1 MNTRELIKIE
11 DDYFINTFT
20 RQPIVLDH
28 GEGVKVTDIDGNEYL
43 DMFAGIAVNAL
54 GHNHPKLVKA
64 IQEQAEKLIHISSI
78 YYNEPALIYAK
89 KLIEMTSFDRI
100 FYANSGAEANEGAIK
115 LAVKYTGKSEVIST
129 VESFHGR
136 TVVTLAAT
144 GHEHYHEPF
153 KAILPKGFINVPYND
168 IEAIKEAITENTAA
182 IIVEPIQGEG
192 GVNVPDIEYLK
203 EIEKI
208 CHENDIVFIVD
219 EVQTGFGRCGTL
231 FAHELFDVKPDIM
244 TTAKAIGCGVPVGA
258 FLMTEKVGKAS
269 LTAGDHGTTYGG
281 NPLGGTA
288 ITEVLRQFEVRDI
301 PGHAKEVGAYL
312 YEKLEE
318 IKNEYEVVT
327 DHRGKGL
334 MQGLEL
340 NTEVAPVINAAL
352 DAGLVLINA
361 GTKIIRFLPPLVI
374 EKEDVDTMITVLKE
388 AMKAYSNK
396 LMIGITTLITS
407 IANNNKPVKRGGLF

>member
-1 MNTRELIKIE
+1 MNTKELIEIE
-11 DDYFINTFT
+11 DNYFINTFT

-28 GEGVKVTDIDGNEYL
+28 GEGVNVWDIDGNKYI

-89 KLIEMTSFDRI
+89 KLIELTSFDRI
-100 FYANSGAEANEGAIK
+100 FYSNSGAEANEGAIK

-136 TVVTLAAT
+136 TVMTLAAT

-168 IEAIKEAITENTAA
+168 IDAIKDAITENTAA

-192 GVNVPDIEYLK
+192 GVNVPDIGYLK

-208 CHENDIVFIVD
+208 CNEKDIVFIVD

-244 TTAKAIGCGVPVGA
+244 TMAKGIGGGVPMGGILA
-258 FLMTEKVGKAS
+258 TEKVAS
-269 LTAGDHGTTYGG
+269 AFVPGDHGTTFGG
-281 NPLGGTA
+281 GPLVCA
-288 ITEVLRQFEVRDI
+288 AANAVLDEILAEDI
-301 PGHAKEVGAYL
+301 LDNVNEVGDYFVEEL
-312 YEKLEE
+312 KKLDKE
-318 IKNEYEVVT
+318 IIADV
-327 DHRGKGL
+327 RGKGL
-334 MQGLEL
+334 MVGLEL
-340 NTEVAPVINAAL
+340 TGPGAEYVDKLREKGFLINCTADKVLRFVPPLIITKEDIDEFVKAL
-352 DAGLVLINA
+352 DEIL
-361 GTKIIRFLPPLVI
+361 
-374 EKEDVDTMITVLKE
+374 
-388 AMKAYSNK
+388 
-396 LMIGITTLITS
+396 
-407 IANNNKPVKRGGLF
+407 

>member
-1 MNTRELIKIE
+1 MNTQELIKIE

-64 IQEQAEKLIHISSI
+64 IQKQAEKLIHISSI

-136 TVVTLAAT
+136 TIMTLAAT

-208 CHENDIVFIVD
+208 CNEKDIVFIVD

-244 TTAKAIGCGVPVGA
+244 TMAKGIGGGVPMGGILA
-258 FLMTEKVGKAS
+258 TEKVAS
-269 LTAGDHGTTYGG
+269 AFVPGDHGTTFGG
-281 NPLGGTA
+281 GPLVCA
-288 ITEVLRQFEVRDI
+288 AANAVLDTIIDENILDNVN
-301 PGHAKEVGAYL
+301 EVGEYFISEL
-312 YEKLEE
+312 KKLDKDV
-318 IKNEYEVVT
+318 IADV
-327 DHRGKGL
+327 RGKGL
-334 MQGLEL
+334 MVGVEL
-340 NTEVAPVINAAL
+340 TKPGAEYVDKLREAGFLINCTADKVLRFVPPLIITKEEIDEFVKAL
-352 DAGLVLINA
+352 DEIL
-361 GTKIIRFLPPLVI
+361 
-374 EKEDVDTMITVLKE
+374 
-388 AMKAYSNK
+388 
-396 LMIGITTLITS
+396 
-407 IANNNKPVKRGGLF
+407 

>member
-1 MNTRELIKIE
+1 MNTQELIKIE

-20 RQPIVLDH
+20 RQPVVLDH
-28 GEGVKVTDIDGNEYL
+28 GEGVKVTDIDGKEYL

-192 GVNVPDIEYLK
+192 GINVPDIEYLK
-203 EIEKI
+203 GIEKI
-208 CHENDIVFIVD
+208 CHEKDIVFIVD

-244 TTAKAIGCGVPVGA
+244 TMAKGIGGGVPMGGILA
-258 FLMTEKVGKAS
+258 TEKVAGAFVP
-269 LTAGDHGTTYGG
+269 GDHGTTFGG
-281 NPLGGTA
+281 GPLVCA
-288 ITEVLRQFEVRDI
+288 AANAVLDTIIDENILDNVN
-301 PGHAKEVGAYL
+301 EVGDYFISEL
-312 YEKLEE
+312 KKLDKD
-318 IKNEYEVVT
+318 IIADV
-327 DHRGKGL
+327 RGKGL
-334 MQGLEL
+334 MVGIEL
-340 NTEVAPVINAAL
+340 TKPGAEYVDKLREAGFLINCTAGNVLRFVPPLIITKEEIDEFVKAL
-352 DAGLVLINA
+352 DEIL
-361 GTKIIRFLPPLVI
+361 
-374 EKEDVDTMITVLKE
+374 
-388 AMKAYSNK
+388 
-396 LMIGITTLITS
+396 
-407 IANNNKPVKRGGLF
+407 

>member
-1 MNTRELIKIE
+1 MNTQELIKIE

-28 GEGVKVTDIDGNEYL
+28 GEGVKVWDIDGNEYV
-43 DMFAGIAVNAL
+43 DMFAGIAVNCL

-64 IQEQAEKLIHISSI
+64 IQDQAEKLIHISSI

-89 KLIEMTSFDRI
+89 RLVEMTSFDRI

-136 TVVTLAAT
+136 TIMTLAAT

-153 KAILPKGFINVPYND
+153 KSILPKGFINVPYND
-168 IEAIKEAITENTAA
+168 LEAIKEAVTENTAA

-203 EIEKI
+203 GIEKI
-208 CHENDIVFIVD
+208 CKENDIVFIVD

-244 TTAKAIGCGVPVGA
+244 TMAKGIGGGVPMGGILA
-258 FLMTEKVGKAS
+258 TEKVAS
-269 LTAGDHGTTYGG
+269 AFVPGDHGTTFGG
-281 NPLGGTA
+281 GPLVA
-288 ITEVLRQFEVRDI
+288 AAANAVLDAFDEENILDNVN
-301 PGHAKEVGAYL
+301 EVGEYFISEL
-312 YEKLEE
+312 KKLDKE
-318 IKNEYEVVT
+318 IIADV
-327 DHRGKGL
+327 RGKGL
-334 MQGLEL
+334 MVGVEL
-340 NTEVAPVINAAL
+340 TKPGAEYVDKL
-352 DAGLVLINA
+352 REAGFLINCTA
-361 GTKIIRFLPPLVI
+361 DKVLRFVPPL
-374 EKEDVDTMITVLKE
+374 TITKSEIDQFVKVLDE
-388 AMKAYSNK
+388 I
-396 LMIGITTLITS
+396 L
-407 IANNNKPVKRGGLF
+407 

>member
-1 MNTRELIKIE
+1 MNTQELIKIE

-20 RQPIVLDH
+20 RQPVVLDH

-192 GVNVPDIEYLK
+192 GINVPDIEYLK

-208 CHENDIVFIVD
+208 CHEKDIVFIVD

-244 TTAKAIGCGVPVGA
+244 TMAKGIGGGVPMGGILA
-258 FLMTEKVGKAS
+258 TEKVAE
-269 LTAGDHGTTYGG
+269 AFVPGDHGTTFGG
-281 NPLGGTA
+281 GPLVCA
-288 ITEVLRQFEVRDI
+288 AANAVLDTIIDENILDNVN
-301 PGHAKEVGAYL
+301 EVGNYFISEL
-312 YEKLEE
+312 KKLDKD
-318 IKNEYEVVT
+318 IIADV
-327 DHRGKGL
+327 RGKGL
-334 MQGLEL
+334 MVGIEL
-340 NTEVAPVINAAL
+340 TKPGAEYVDKLREAGFLINCTAGNVLRFVPPLIITKEEIDEFVKAL
-352 DAGLVLINA
+352 DEIL
-361 GTKIIRFLPPLVI
+361 
-374 EKEDVDTMITVLKE
+374 
-388 AMKAYSNK
+388 
-396 LMIGITTLITS
+396 
-407 IANNNKPVKRGGLF
+407 

>member
-1 MNTRELIKIE
+1 MNTQELIKIE

-244 TTAKAIGCGVPVGA
+244 TMAKGIGGGVPMGGILA
-258 FLMTEKVGKAS
+258 TEKVSSAFVP
-269 LTAGDHGTTYGG
+269 GDHGTTFGG
-281 NPLGGTA
+281 GPLVCA
-288 ITEVLRQFEVRDI
+288 AANAVLDTIVDENILDNVN
-301 PGHAKEVGAYL
+301 EVGDYFISEL
-312 YEKLEE
+312 KKLDKDV
-318 IKNEYEVVT
+318 IAEV
-327 DHRGKGL
+327 RGKGL
-334 MQGLEL
+334 MVGLEL
-340 NTEVAPVINAAL
+340 TKPGAEYVDKLREAGFLINCTADKVLRFVPPLIITKEEVDEFVKAL
-352 DAGLVLINA
+352 DEIL
-361 GTKIIRFLPPLVI
+361 
-374 EKEDVDTMITVLKE
+374 
-388 AMKAYSNK
+388 
-396 LMIGITTLITS
+396 
-407 IANNNKPVKRGGLF
+407 

>member
-1 MNTRELIKIE
+1 MNTQELIKIE

-20 RQPIVLDH
+20 RQPVVLDH

-192 GVNVPDIEYLK
+192 GVNVPDIEYLQ

-244 TTAKAIGCGVPVGA
+244 TMAKGIGGGVPMGGILA
-258 FLMTEKVGKAS
+258 TEKVAS
-269 LTAGDHGTTYGG
+269 AFVPGDHGTTFGG
-281 NPLGGTA
+281 GPLVCA
-288 ITEVLRQFEVRDI
+288 AANAVLDTIVDENILDNVN
-301 PGHAKEVGAYL
+301 EVGDYFISEL
-312 YEKLEE
+312 KKLDKDV
-318 IKNEYEVVT
+318 IAEV
-327 DHRGKGL
+327 RGKGL
-334 MQGLEL
+334 MVGLEL
-340 NTEVAPVINAAL
+340 TKPGAEYVDKLREAGFLINCTADKVLRFVPPLIITKEEVDEFVKAL
-352 DAGLVLINA
+352 DEIL
-361 GTKIIRFLPPLVI
+361 
-374 EKEDVDTMITVLKE
+374 
-388 AMKAYSNK
+388 
-396 LMIGITTLITS
+396 
-407 IANNNKPVKRGGLF
+407 

>member
-1 MNTRELIKIE
+1 MNTKELIEIE
-11 DDYFINTFT
+11 DNYFINTFT
-20 RQPIVLDH
+20 RQPLVLDH
-28 GEGVKVTDIDGNEYL
+28 GEGVKVTDIDGNEYI

-64 IQEQAEKLIHISSI
+64 IQDQAEKLIHISSI

-89 KLIEMTSFDRI
+89 KLVELTSFDRI

-136 TVVTLAAT
+136 TVMTLAAT

-153 KAILPKGFINVPYND
+153 KSILPKGFINVPYND

-192 GVNVPDIEYLK
+192 GVNVPDIGYLK

-208 CHENDIVFIVD
+208 CHEKDIVFIVD

-244 TTAKAIGCGVPVGA
+244 TMAKGIGGGVPMGGILA
-258 FLMTEKVGKAS
+258 TEKVAS
-269 LTAGDHGTTYGG
+269 AFVPGDHGTTFGG
-281 NPLGGTA
+281 GPLVCA
-288 ITEVLRQFEVRDI
+288 AANAVLDTIEEDNLLDNVN
-301 PGHAKEVGAYL
+301 EVGNYFIEEL
-312 YEKLEE
+312 KKLDKE
-318 IKNEYEVVT
+318 IIADV
-327 DHRGKGL
+327 RGKGL
-334 MQGLEL
+334 MVGLEL
-340 NTEVAPVINAAL
+340 TKPGAEYVDKLREKGFLINCTADKVLRFVPPLIITKEDIDEFVKAL
-352 DAGLVLINA
+352 DEIL
-361 GTKIIRFLPPLVI
+361 
-374 EKEDVDTMITVLKE
+374 
-388 AMKAYSNK
+388 
-396 LMIGITTLITS
+396 
-407 IANNNKPVKRGGLF
+407 

>member
-1 MNTRELIKIE
+1 MNTEELIKIE

-54 GHNHPKLVKA
+54 GHNHPALVKA
-64 IQEQAEKLIHISSI
+64 IQDQAEKLIHISSI

-89 KLIEMTSFDRI
+89 KLVEKTCFDRI

-136 TVVTLAAT
+136 TIMTLAAT

-153 KAILPKGFINVPYND
+153 KAILPEGFINVPYND

-192 GVNVPDIEYLK
+192 GVNVPDNDYLK
-203 EIEKI
+203 QIEEL
-208 CHENDIVFIVD
+208 CHENNIVFIVD

-244 TTAKAIGCGVPVGA
+244 TMAKGIGGGVPMGGILA
-258 FLMTEKVGKAS
+258 TEKVAS
-269 LTAGDHGTTYGG
+269 AFVPGDHGTTFGG
-281 NPLGGTA
+281 GPLVCA
-288 ITEVLRQFEVRDI
+288 AANAVLDTLDEENILDNVN
-301 PGHAKEVGAYL
+301 EVGDYFIEEL
-312 YEKLEE
+312 KKLDKDT
-318 IKNEYEVVT
+318 IADV
-327 DHRGKGL
+327 RGKGL
-334 MQGLEL
+334 MVGIEL
-340 NTEVAPVINAAL
+340 TKPGAEYVDKFREAGFLINCTAEKVLRFVPPLIITKDDIDEFVKAL
-352 DAGLVLINA
+352 DEIL
-361 GTKIIRFLPPLVI
+361 
-374 EKEDVDTMITVLKE
+374 
-388 AMKAYSNK
+388 
-396 LMIGITTLITS
+396 
-407 IANNNKPVKRGGLF
+407 

>member
-1 MNTRELIKIE
+1 MNTQELIKIE

-192 GVNVPDIEYLK
+192 GVNVPDIEYLQ

-244 TTAKAIGCGVPVGA
+244 TMAKGIGGGVPMGGILA
-258 FLMTEKVGKAS
+258 TEKVAS
-269 LTAGDHGTTYGG
+269 AFVPGDHGTTFGG
-281 NPLGGTA
+281 GPLVCA
-288 ITEVLRQFEVRDI
+288 AANAVLDTIVDENILDNVN
-301 PGHAKEVGAYL
+301 EVGDYFISEL
-312 YEKLEE
+312 KKLDKDV
-318 IKNEYEVVT
+318 IAEV
-327 DHRGKGL
+327 RGKGL
-334 MQGLEL
+334 MVDLEL
-340 NTEVAPVINAAL
+340 TKPGAEYVDKLREAGFLINCTADKVLRFVPPLIITKEEVDEFVKAL
-352 DAGLVLINA
+352 DEIL
-361 GTKIIRFLPPLVI
+361 
-374 EKEDVDTMITVLKE
+374 
-388 AMKAYSNK
+388 
-396 LMIGITTLITS
+396 
-407 IANNNKPVKRGGLF
+407 

>member
-1 MNTRELIKIE
+1 MNTQELIKIE

-168 IEAIKEAITENTAA
+168 IEAIKDAITENTAA

-244 TTAKAIGCGVPVGA
+244 TMAKGIGGGVPMGGILA
-258 FLMTEKVGKAS
+258 TEKVAS
-269 LTAGDHGTTYGG
+269 AFVPGDHGTTFGG
-281 NPLGGTA
+281 GPLVCA
-288 ITEVLRQFEVRDI
+288 AANAVLDTIVDENILDNVN
-301 PGHAKEVGAYL
+301 EVGDYFISEL
-312 YEKLEE
+312 KKLDKDV
-318 IKNEYEVVT
+318 IAEV
-327 DHRGKGL
+327 RGKGL
-334 MQGLEL
+334 MVGLEL
-340 NTEVAPVINAAL
+340 TKPGAEYVDKLREAGFLINCTADKVLRFVPPLIITKEEVDEFVKAL
-352 DAGLVLINA
+352 DEIL
-361 GTKIIRFLPPLVI
+361 
-374 EKEDVDTMITVLKE
+374 
-388 AMKAYSNK
+388 
-396 LMIGITTLITS
+396 
-407 IANNNKPVKRGGLF
+407 

>member
-1 MNTRELIKIE
+1 MNTQELIKIE

-64 IQEQAEKLIHISSI
+64 IQKQAEKLIHISSI

-136 TVVTLAAT
+136 TIMTLAAT

-182 IIVEPIQGEG
+182 IIVDPIQGEG
-192 GVNVPDIEYLK
+192 GINIPDMEYLK

-208 CHENDIVFIVD
+208 CNEKDIVFIVD

-244 TTAKAIGCGVPVGA
+244 TMAKGIGGGVPMGGILA
-258 FLMTEKVGKAS
+258 TEKVAS
-269 LTAGDHGTTYGG
+269 AFVPGDHGTTFGG
-281 NPLGGTA
+281 GPLVCA
-288 ITEVLRQFEVRDI
+288 AANAVLDTIIDENILDNVN
-301 PGHAKEVGAYL
+301 EVGEYFISEL
-312 YEKLEE
+312 KKLDKDV
-318 IKNEYEVVT
+318 IADV
-327 DHRGKGL
+327 RGKGL
-334 MQGLEL
+334 MVGVEL
-340 NTEVAPVINAAL
+340 TKPGAEYVDKLREAGFLINCTADKVLRFVPPLIITKEEIDEFVKAL
-352 DAGLVLINA
+352 DEIL
-361 GTKIIRFLPPLVI
+361 
-374 EKEDVDTMITVLKE
+374 
-388 AMKAYSNK
+388 
-396 LMIGITTLITS
+396 
-407 IANNNKPVKRGGLF
+407 